1 MRARSLLPRL
11 VTLLA
16 LGATGGRTFAADDG
30 ADSSKAALERA
41 AVVRA
46 AIPAPLEPEDGKP
59 GLDFKFEGDV
69 IQAGENAGS
78 VTYRI
83 DVGTFRDEPVW
94 LVSEEFVDEFG
105 GSRAVTES
113 TLYLKADL
121 SLVKGEWKRTL
132 SDQVVRLTFKRD
144 GDGFDVQRAVQRGTE
159 EPVESRKRVPAPP
172 DATFGRGAMLIF
184 LRHAPST
191 ATDYLLPIVNLE
203 AAIPAVN
210 EHEIPVASDPLRV
223 EVLGGAKYGEGKAAR
238 EAWMVKIARSG
249 NTAEAYFTPK
259 SHELLAIDSIRPP
272 EIRTVPKGQGG
283 AKPVYEDDKPATTW
297 KAAYLK
303 FGHGYHLAVI
313 KWLDAAIHW
322 DTMYRHE
329 IASGSLTKDT
339 KLEDFKAAFIA
350 EFLKTSKHR
359 PRTQADSILLAA
371 LQTSEIRN
379 EKDGTVRILTSPEF
393 GGNIFHFQAID
404 GIWYITRI
412 DQ

>member
-1 MRARSLLPRL
+1 MRARRFVPLL
-11 VTLLA
+11 VATLA
-16 LGATGGRTFAADDG
+16 VHAAAGRASAGEDATAA
-30 ADSSKAALERA
+30 AYARA
-41 AVVRA
+41 AAVRA
-46 AIPAPLEPEDGKP
+46 AIPAPIDPEEGKP

-69 IQAGENAGS
+69 MQAGENAGS

-83 DVGTFRDEPVW
+83 DIGTFRDEPVW
-94 LVSEEFVDEFG
+94 LVNEEFVDEFG
-105 GSRAVTES
+105 GSRTVTES
-113 TLYLKADL
+113 TLYLKPDL
-121 SLVKGEWKRTL
+121 SLLKGEWRRTL

-144 GDGFDVQRAVQRGTE
+144 GDGFEVQRSVARGSE
-159 EPVESRKRVPAPP
+159 EPVESKKRVPAPP
-172 DATFGRGAMLIF
+172 DATFGRAALLLF
-184 LRHAPST
+184 LRHAPAT
-191 ATDYLLPIVNLE
+191 ATDYLLPMVNLE

-210 EHEIPVASDPLRV
+210 EHEAPAASEPLRI
-223 EVLGGAKYGEGKAAR
+223 EVLGGAKYGEGKSAR
-238 EAWMVKIARSG
+238 EAWMVKLSRSG
-249 NTAEAYFTPK
+249 TSSEAYFTPK
-259 SHELLAIDSIRPP
+259 THELLAIDSIRPP

-303 FGHGYHLAVI
+303 FGHGYHLAVV

-329 IASGSLTKDT
+329 IESGSLTKET
-339 KLEDFKAAFIA
+339 KLEDFKRAFIA
-350 EFLKTSKHR
+350 EFLRTSKHR